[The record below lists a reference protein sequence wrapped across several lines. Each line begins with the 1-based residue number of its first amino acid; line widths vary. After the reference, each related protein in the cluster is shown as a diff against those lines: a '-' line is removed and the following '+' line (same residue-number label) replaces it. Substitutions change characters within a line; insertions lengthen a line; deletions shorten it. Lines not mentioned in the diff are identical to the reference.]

1 MAAGCPYLA
10 CPRPLFSKTSSS
22 APVPRTTAPLVQCSD
37 DNGSDRRLIPH
48 AEHMERRRERTRG
61 HSNIDH
67 EHLVLAM
74 VDLSTQSVAEL
85 DELTMIQLAEEHA
98 VLNVLT
104 KCMQRGEYAVASLVI
119 GNVVRY

>member
-1 MAAGCPYLA
+1 L
-10 CPRPLFSKTSSS
+10 PLLGLPKTSVFKDIEQRAGS
-22 APVPRTTAPLVQCSD
+22 AHHRAARAVRSD